1 MFDVRSEMSF
11 KRPVREIDLSSLAL
25 YDFYDTT
32 VTTDTSVMKATTL
45 TLPQSGPNF
54 WRHGTTWRGSSSVK
68 LTNHS
73 KVLISTIEKPGI
85 VIQQLPKITQTPP
98 KAQTATATATRKWEE
113 YVSFLRRQWPGEW
126 GKRSDKVVPIL
137 RQIHAGQDQIYLLKI
152 PPDPNSVW
160 KEEYPADWA
169 GI

>member
-54 WRHGTTWRGSSSVK
+54 
-68 LTNHS
+68 
-73 KVLISTIEKPGI
+73 
-85 VIQQLPKITQTPP
+85 
-98 KAQTATATATRKWEE
+98 
-113 YVSFLRRQWPGEW
+113 
-126 GKRSDKVVPIL
+126 
-137 RQIHAGQDQIYLLKI
+137 
-152 PPDPNSVW
+152 
-160 KEEYPADWA
+160 
-169 GI
+169 